1 LLHGFARAEE
11 RMMTL
16 TAKRSLVAGH
26 LPIWRSA
33 DRSFALYWAA
43 TTASDFGSMVSL
55 FAVPMTAIQLLG
67 ATPAQIGYLRATEI
81 LPSALFGILAGVL
94 ADSCSRKRMMIIRDL
109 GAGAS
114 LLLVALAYTLG
125 LLDMNLLLAMLFFFG
140 CFQVLGQV
148 AESALLPGLVQRQ
161 SLVQAN
167 SRLETTSSM
176 VNVTAPGLAGWLL
189 QVFNAPFVIL
199 CDAASYFVSALLV
212 SAIAEPR
219 VSPTAEAPC
228 RASLASIVAG
238 LREIARNRPVR
249 SLVVVH
255 LAFAFLFDMI
265 ISLRILRAAEQ
276 LQIAAGVLGGLYM
289 LSGFGG
295 LVAAATVKRAF
306 ERFGLRW
313 VVAASSVAC
322 GAGCGLLSV
331 VGPEDAWKL
340 AAVGASLLV
349 AAFGRTGFSVAL
361 RSGLQLIVPD
371 DLLGR
376 VRGAVSF
383 VYAWLA
389 ALGGVIAGTLAGSI
403 GVATMIAAASI
414 GLAALGCLSIPLL
427 PKIELSSVQP
437 EIKSH

>member
-1 LLHGFARAEE
+1 
-11 RMMTL
+11 MMMP
-16 TAKRSLVAGH
+16 TAKRSLQVDR
-26 LPIWRSA
+26 LPIWRSV
-33 DRSFALYWAA
+33 DRSFALYWASTA
-43 TTASDFGSMVSL
+43 ASDFGSMVSL
-55 FAVPMTAIQLLG
+55 FAVPMTAIQLLE
-67 ATPAQIGYLRATEI
+67 ATPTQIGYLRTAEI

-109 GAGAS
+109 GAGVS
-114 LLLVALAYTLG
+114 LLFVVLAYTVG
-125 LLDMNLLLAMLFFFG
+125 LLDMNLLLAMLFLFG
-140 CFQVLGQV
+140 CFQVLGKV

-189 QVFNAPFVIL
+189 QVSNAPFVIL

-212 SAIAEPR
+212 SGIAEPR
-219 VSPTAEAPC
+219 VSPTAEAP
-228 RASLASIVAG
+228 RRTSLASIVAG
-238 LREIARNRPVR
+238 LREIARDRPVR
-249 SLVVVH
+249 ALVVVH

-265 ISLRILRAAEQ
+265 VNLRILRAAEQ
-276 LQIAAGVLGGLYM
+276 LQIAASALGGLYM
-289 LSGFGG
+289 LSGCGG
-295 LVAAATVKRAF
+295 LVAAAVLKHAF

-322 GAGCGLLSV
+322 GAGCSLLSV

-340 AAVGASLLV
+340 AAVAASLLV

-361 RSGLQLIVPD
+361 RSGLQLTVRE

-389 ALGGVIAGTLAGSI
+389 ALGGVIAGTLADSI
-403 GVATMIAAASI
+403 GVATIIAAAST
-414 GLAALGCLSIPLL
+414 GLVVLGCLSIPLL
-427 PKIELSSVQP
+427 LQSELCPVQP